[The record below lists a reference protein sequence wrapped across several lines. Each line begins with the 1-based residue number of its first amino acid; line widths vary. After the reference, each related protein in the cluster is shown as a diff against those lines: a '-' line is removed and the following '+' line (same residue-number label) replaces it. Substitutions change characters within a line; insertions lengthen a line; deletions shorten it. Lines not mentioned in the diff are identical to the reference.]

1 MEPLIETKRLVLREM
16 SHDDR
21 PPIEKILQDPEVMIA
36 YEGPSVSKKSLVGST
51 NSCNAIK
58 TITLACG

>member
-21 PPIEKILQDPEVMIA
+21 PAIEKILQDPEVMIA
-36 YEGPSVSKKSLVGST
+36 YEGQTAATLSKRSHWLVASD
-51 NSCNAIK
+51 
-58 TITLACG
+58 